1 MEEIKAVNKTKTKN
15 SVYVKKLVM
24 IALFGALA
32 TVVMMWKFPIPLAP
46 SFYKFEFSEV
56 ITLLGAYILGP
67 VSGVVI
73 ELIKCLLNLL
83 IDGTT
88 TAYVGE
94 ISNFVIG
101 CSLIVPASILMRK
114 MKGIKGL
121 VLGGVVGI
129 ISVTVVAALLNYFV
143 LIPAYVSVAG
153 YPMDAIIGMAASIY
167 PSIDDLF
174 GLIIL
179 CTVPFNLLKGCVS
192 VLAGVLIAKAL
203 PKKLTQGI

>member
-1 MEEIKAVNKTKTKN
+1 MEQIKKTGTSN
-15 SVYVKKLVM
+15 TPSSVYVKRMVM
-24 IALFGALA
+24 IALFSALA

-46 SFYKFEFSEV
+46 SFYKFDFSEV

-73 ELIKCLLNLL
+73 EFIKVLLNLL

-94 ISNFVIG
+94 ISNFLIG
-101 CSLIVPASILMRK
+101 CSLIVPASIIMRK

-121 VLGGVVGI
+121 VLGGAAGI
-129 ISVTVVAALLNYFV
+129 VSVTVVAALLNYFV
-143 LIPAYVSVAG
+143 LIPAYVSIAG
-153 YPMDAIIGMAASIY
+153 YTMDQIIGAASSIY

-174 GLIIL
+174 GMIIL
-179 CTVPFNLLKGCVS
+179 CVVPFNLVKGGVS
-192 VLAGVLIAKAL
+192 VVAGVLIAKAL